1 MAVINLIVLHES
13 HVRSPSTHTHC
24 FPFSLQA
31 VQDDAAR
38 TAGFSLLL
46 RRLFEECEEPDLLEA
61 AAKALGRLV
70 KNSGQ
75 SIHDIV
81 ERQVWGLL

>member
-1 MAVINLIVLHES
+1 MLPNHTRTELYSSLI
-13 HVRSPSTHTHC
+13 
-24 FPFSLQA
+24 FSVYTQA

-81 ERQVWGLL
+81 ERQASSF